1 MATVSFKYIR
11 KCRIQL
17 NYSLNCPFTCISSL
31 CRNLKPVIN
40 DIPVN
45 SIAFHICVKNLLFPF
60 PLHSKCRI
68 LDTKYYWAFQKKV
81 LTRLRN
87 TLRLIVV
94 KKIILIKQRITKL
107 KNISCTTKHHVL

>member
-1 MATVSFKYIR
+1 MAIGSFKYIC

-17 NYSLNCPFTCISSL
+17 NYSLNCPFISRL

-68 LDTKYYWAFQKKV
+68 LDTKYYWAFQKKS
-81 LTRLRN
+81 T
-87 TLRLIVV
+87 
-94 KKIILIKQRITKL
+94 
-107 KNISCTTKHHVL
+107 